1 MSDEQQKTIL
11 VVDDESHICLM
22 MEDLL
27 MDEYNVLTAK
37 DGVEALEIVAEKQD
51 MLDLVI
57 TDIRMPRMDGIT
69 LLNEMKAR
77 YPEIGVMMISAHGN
91 IRTAVRAMQQGAYD
105 YIPKPLP
112 EFDELDIII
121 SRYFEKRQLEER
133 IRQQERAEMERIYRE
148 LEDARQIQQSL
159 LPKESPRIEGF
170 EIAGMSLPA
179 KEVGGDFYDYL
190 PLGENVGIV
199 LADISGKSVR
209 AAMVAA
215 MANGIL
221 HTEVKGQSEIWDSPK
236 MILRELN
243 IALGSRLIR
252 EMFTA
257 MSLGILQTREK
268 RFIFSNAG
276 LPYPIIKRGSK
287 IWELE
292 VGGLPLGIMDSEEY
306 ADLAEYTELSV
317 DLEAGDFVVLYSDG
331 ISEATNRTEE
341 MYQTERLLEA
351 VQKADSGL
359 SARGMVDWIIQD
371 VTKFVGDVDPCDDI
385 TLVVL
390 RCNDR

>member
-1 MSDEQQKTIL
+1 MSNEQRKTIL

-27 MDEYNVLTAK
+27 MDEYNVFVAS

-51 MLDLVI
+51 TLDLVI
-57 TDIRMPRMDGIT
+57 TDIRMPRMDGME
-69 LLNEMKAR
+69 LLREMKSH

-91 IRTAVRAMQQGAYD
+91 IRTAVEAMKQGAYD

-112 EFDELDIII
+112 EFDELDITI

-133 IRQQERAEMERIYRE
+133 IQQQERAEMERIYRE

-159 LPKESPRIEGF
+159 LPKEPPQIGGF
-170 EIAGMSLPA
+170 EIAGMSIPA

-190 PLGENVGIV
+190 SLGENIGIV

-215 MANGIL
+215 MANGML
-221 HTEVKGQSEIWDSPK
+221 HTEVEGQREIWDSPR
-236 MILRELN
+236 MILHELN
-243 IALGSRLIR
+243 IALGSRLVR

-268 RFIFSNAG
+268 RFVFSNAG
-276 LPYPIIKRGSK
+276 LPYPIVKRGERV
-287 IWELE
+287 WQLE
-292 VGGLPLGIMDSEEY
+292 VNGLPLGILDSEEY
-306 ADLAEYTELSV
+306 AELAEYTELSV
-317 DLEAGDFVVLYSDG
+317 DLQMGDFVVLYSDG
-331 ISEATNRTEE
+331 VTEATSETEE
-341 MYQTERLLEA
+341 IYQTERLLEI
-351 VQKADSGL
+351 VQNADSGL
-359 SARGMVDWIIQD
+359 SAQGMIDWIIQD
-371 VTKFVGDVDPCDDI
+371 VNVFAGNVDQYDDI

-390 RCNDR
+390 RCR